1 MGIWHET
8 FIVPAGSYETVY
20 DDMPAY
26 GLAAAT
32 GVVPVDRRGDTAAQR
47 LSAAKE

>member
-1 MGIWHET
+1 VGIWHET

-20 DDMPAY
+20 DDMPAF
-26 GLAAAT
+26 GLAGAT
-32 GVVPVDRRGDTAAQR
+32 GVVPVGRPGDTAAQR

>member
-20 DDMPAY
+20 DMPAY